1 MKGSARN
8 VLHINV
14 FFFFVISKWKCCSTV
29 IWFCSAIHYVFFL
42 LFKEHL
48 RWMPSQDGQPLSVS
62 WLSWPPWSWIDWA
75 LHLCVRW
82 DLSLDFG
89 ESRVKVYE
97 GASWCPLGICSKHIW
112 VLECWLFS
120 YRVLGWAQEQVVS
133 WVRQGRRQAWLK
145 SELCVKLGQGRKY
158 MISGKKRSCFT
169 GRVEL
174 QFISG
179 GRKGEKRKP
188 NLSLQWTLWGYTKEN
203 AFFKHVNSKRRSEG
217 RQWTDIWS
225 IYIHLMRR

>member
-1 MKGSARN
+1 
-8 VLHINV
+8 
-14 FFFFVISKWKCCSTV
+14 
-29 IWFCSAIHYVFFL
+29 
-42 LFKEHL
+42 
-48 RWMPSQDGQPLSVS
+48 MPSQDGQPLSVS
-62 WLSWPPWSWIDWA
+62 WLSWPPRSWIDWA

-82 DLSLDFG
+82 DASLDFG
-89 ESRVKVYE
+89 ESRLKVYE

-174 QFISG
+174 QFISAGRNEKSESPIWVCNGHYGVTQKKKPFSSIWIARG
-179 GRKGEKRKP
+179 G
-188 NLSLQWTLWGYTKEN
+188 QKED
-203 AFFKHVNSKRRSEG
+203 SELIFG
-217 RQWTDIWS
+217 A
-225 IYIHLMRR
+225 YIHLMRR